1 MKKNVASQTVV
12 LSLFS
17 GADRV
22 ANPTI
27 ALGDVKVDLDGAG
40 QGNVNATP
48 TSDAA
53 GLVTWLPTA
62 GETNADVVTLL
73 FNDAAGAEWD
83 AVTLVFYTEMPT
95 SIAAIEADT
104 GTDGVVLANDAITL
118 AKFDETTAWP
128 LVASDTGA
136 TQVARV
142 GADSDTLETL
152 SDQIDGVEPA
162 DVWAYAT
169 RTLTQSAASVAAA
182 VAGSAISVT
191 RNTYW
196 SASLTGLT
204 TGVDISEAI
213 LSVKTSAGDT
223 DTNSILRISSVDG
236 LEIVDGDALADLTT
250 LVAGDG
256 VLTVDGDAG
265 TATIVLKTI
274 AASMIDP
281 GVYSYDLRYIDSSD
295 EEHAWSAPANWTVAN
310 IITRAV

>member
-1 MKKNVASQTVV
+1 MALT
-12 LSLFS
+12 LT
-17 GADRV
+17 AD
-22 ANPTI
+22 
-27 ALGDVKVDLDGAG
+27 D
-40 QGNVNATP
+40 
-48 TSDAA
+48 
-53 GLVTWLPTA
+53 
-62 GETNADVVTLL
+62 
-73 FNDAAGAEWD
+73 
-83 AVTLVFYTEMPT
+83 
-95 SIAAIEADT
+95 
-104 GTDGVVLANDAITL
+104 
-118 AKFDETTAWP
+118 
-128 LVASDTGA
+128 LVAIRAEIDASILA
-136 TQVARV
+136 LQ

-162 DVWAYAT
+162 DVWTYAT